1 MIYTDYLKNQELKS
15 PTNIVSCIQILALC
29 QVKFSRLSK
38 FSLDKFLGFCLMDS
52 KGSKREMNSL
62 ENLKIRTLNREDLDA
77 IVEIDEKVLGEKRR
91 NYWERKL
98 ELMNNK
104 SSKISLVA
112 EVEGRVVGFI
122 LGDISGWEFG
132 VPETIGWIDT
142 IGIDPASQKK
152 GLATALAHELIQNL
166 KTLGVKTIYTLV
178 NWNDWDL
185 LQFFHAMGFTRG
197 DMINLEL
204 KI

>member
-1 MIYTDYLKNQELKS
+1 
-15 PTNIVSCIQILALC
+15 
-29 QVKFSRLSK
+29 
-38 FSLDKFLGFCLMDS
+38 
-52 KGSKREMNSL
+52 MNSL
-62 ENLKIRTLNREDLDA
+62 ENVKIRTLQKDDLDA
-77 IVEIDEKVLGEKRR
+77 IVGIDEKVLGENRK

-98 ELMNNK
+98 ELINHQ
-104 SSKISLVA
+104 STQVSLVA
-112 EVEGRVVGFI
+112 EVEGKVVGFI

-142 IGIDPASQKK
+142 VGIDPASQKK

-166 KTLGVKTIYTLV
+166 KGVGVKTIYTLV

-197 DMINLEL
+197 DLINLEL

>member
-1 MIYTDYLKNQELKS
+1 
-15 PTNIVSCIQILALC
+15 
-29 QVKFSRLSK
+29 
-38 FSLDKFLGFCLMDS
+38 
-52 KGSKREMNSL
+52 MNPM
-62 ENLKIRTLNREDLDA
+62 ENVKIRALRKEDLDA
-77 IVEIDEKVLGEKRR
+77 IVEIDERVLGENRR

-104 SSKISLVA
+104 ASQISLVA
-112 EVEGRVVGFI
+112 ELEGRVVGFI

-142 IGIDPASQKK
+142 IGVEPAYQKK
-152 GLATALAHELIQNL
+152 GLATALARELVQNL
-166 KTLGVKTIYTLV
+166 KSFGVKTIYTLV
-178 NWNDWDL
+178 SWNDWDL
-185 LQFFHAMGFTRG
+185 LQFFHAMGFSRG

>member
-1 MIYTDYLKNQELKS
+1 
-15 PTNIVSCIQILALC
+15 
-29 QVKFSRLSK
+29 
-38 FSLDKFLGFCLMDS
+38 
-52 KGSKREMNSL
+52 MNPM
-62 ENLKIRTLNREDLDA
+62 ENVKIRTLRKEDLDA
-77 IVEIDEKVLGEKRR
+77 IVEIDERVLGESRR

-104 SSKISLVA
+104 ASQISLVA
-112 EVEGRVVGFI
+112 ELEGKVVGFI

-142 IGIDPASQKK
+142 IGVEPAYQKK
-152 GLATALAHELIQNL
+152 GLATALARELVQNL
-166 KTLGVKTIYTLV
+166 KSFGVKTIYTLV
-178 NWNDWDL
+178 SWNDWDL
-185 LQFFHAMGFTRG
+185 LQFFHAMGFSRG